1 MFIRGRLFYA
11 PILSN
16 ENVNA
21 FEKEKGENVS
31 LLDEAEEIPEE
42 ILRNFYSKIKSLE
55 ILKLIIENVFR
66 ISLKN
71 TEEQSIALINSFVQ
85 DAVYERI
92 WNTYTHTD
100 KEMYIQYPKMVFH
113 YIVLYILLI
122 VYMFYWHICVDI
134 LIFK

>member
-1 MFIRGRLFYA
+1 MDDFVFDQDLQNKVYRKLA

-85 DAVYERI
+85 DAC
-92 WNTYTHTD
+92 
-100 KEMYIQYPKMVFH
+100 
-113 YIVLYILLI
+113 L
-122 VYMFYWHICVDI
+122 
-134 LIFK
+134 

>member
-1 MFIRGRLFYA
+1 MFSCFHVFIYIAILKHCDASIDDFVFDQDLQNIVYRKLA

-92 WNTYTHTD
+92 WNTYKHTD
-100 KEMYIQYPKMVFH
+100 KPIN
-113 YIVLYILLI
+113 I
-122 VYMFYWHICVDI
+122 DG
-134 LIFK
+134 